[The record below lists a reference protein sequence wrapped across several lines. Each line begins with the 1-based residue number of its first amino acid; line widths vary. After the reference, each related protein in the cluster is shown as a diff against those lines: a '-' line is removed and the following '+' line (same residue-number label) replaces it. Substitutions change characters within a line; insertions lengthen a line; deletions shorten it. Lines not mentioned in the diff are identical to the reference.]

1 MARARELPCRNRSD
15 PAAAAEA
22 GRRAFSHGH
31 PHFSNRSATLND
43 WPGIPG
49 TLEVAAGYATNGPYH
64 GGRANIPI
72 WQVEV
77 RPGELSMNY
86 IMVGYTL
93 DQDYTPYPSAD
104 PPKTLTNQ
112 IVVGLVNDG
121 GNNNNC
127 FNLDCGGF
135 HLVNSSYALGIG
147 WNGDS
152 QPGGDKYIVTISIHR
167 DDTSFQW
174 WVSVMDEAIGY
185 YPEGVFD
192 TRFPEAGGRVVDT
205 RPGGAHTSTPMGN
218 GIPAC
223 GGGLFAATVF
233 EYLGISANGELF
245 NDANPL
251 GVDDKRP
258 GYYVAYGRRRRDL

>member
-1 MARARELPCRNRSD
+1 
-15 PAAAAEA
+15 
-22 GRRAFSHGH
+22 
-31 PHFSNRSATLND
+31 
-43 WPGIPG
+43 
-49 TLEVAAGYATNGPYH
+49 
-64 GGRANIPI
+64 
-72 WQVEV
+72 
-77 RPGELSMNY
+77 
-86 IMVGYTL
+86 MVGYTL

-112 IVVGLVNDG
+112 IVVGLV
-121 GNNNNC
+121 
-127 FNLDCGGF
+127 
-135 HLVNSSYALGIG
+135 
-147 WNGDS
+147 
-152 QPGGDKYIVTISIHR
+152 